1 MRGTGLAAT
10 GFGVLG
16 AGIGPALLGQDS
28 ATAATTAPPRVV
40 RHFALTFDDGPHV
53 APLGVGTNR
62 TERVLDL
69 LKRQGVR
76 GAFFIQTGVDYR
88 GNHPIGRELTARMA
102 ADGHV
107 VGIHTG
113 GTIDHELHTVAQQAG
128 RLERELLAAREYIRL
143 HTGHIPKYVRP
154 PGGVTN
160 RAVLKTYAKLGLT
173 SLLWDIDGDQGR
185 NLGVAELEQRFR
197 DGLGV
202 VAGRDWAGTT
212 AAAPRIVLLYHDVQA
227 GTSTN
232 AGVLIDK
239 IRLLTTELDQK
250 HGIAAFRTP

>member
-1 MRGTGLAAT
+1 LAAT

-16 AGIGPALLGQDS
+16 AGIGSALLSEGS
-28 ATAATTAPPRVV
+28 ATAATAAPSRVV
-40 RHFALTFDDGPHV
+40 RPFTLTFDDGPHT

-102 ADGHV
+102 ADGHT

-113 GTIDHELHTVAQQAG
+113 GTVDHELHTVAQRDG
-128 RLERELLAAREYIRL
+128 RLERELLAASEYIRL
-143 HTGHIPKYVRP
+143 HTGHTPTYVRP
-154 PGGVTN
+154 TGGTTN
-160 RAVLKTYAKLGLT
+160 AAVLKTYAKLGLT

-185 NLGVAELEQRFR
+185 SLGVTELEQRLR

-212 AAAPRIVLLYHDVQA
+212 TIAPRIVLLYHDIQA

-232 AGVLIDK
+232 TGVLIDR